1 MVLTRLGEYVAVADL
16 QKSGAGLVLPSST
29 GLINRFKRK
38 YVLHLDHDSS
48 PCKPHTVR

>member
-1 MVLTRLGEYVAVADL
+1 MLLLLICKSLELDSCFLLALDL
-16 QKSGAGLVLPSST
+16 SIGSRG
-29 GLINRFKRK
+29 